1 MQRALPTNSSVLEV
15 RTIVKKNLWKAAL
28 AGVIAFSAIAPASAQ
43 QRTATKFRPA
53 VHSGSVL
60 TDGKIHRMKAALR
73 LTRLQE
79 QYWPPI
85 EAALREMARELS
97 HKSLLGEGRAATV
110 DQAKV
115 QRLASVAYPLLMT
128 LDEGQKR
135 DAKALARAMGLGSL
149 VASF

>member
-1 MQRALPTNSSVLEV
+1 M
-15 RTIVKKNLWKAAL
+15 KKNLWKAGLAGILAL
-28 AGVIAFSAIAPASAQ
+28 AAMGPAPAQA
-43 QRTATKFRPA
+43 RMATKFRPA
-53 VHSGSVL
+53 AHAGVL
-60 TDGKIHRMKAALR
+60 TDGQIHRMKAALK

-79 QYWPPI
+79 RYWPPI

-97 HKSLLGEGRAATV
+97 HHSAAGEGRAAAL

-115 QRLASVAYPLLMT
+115 QRLASVAYPLLMS

-135 DAKALARAMGLGSL
+135 DAMALARAMGLGSL

>member
-1 MQRALPTNSSVLEV
+1 
-15 RTIVKKNLWKAAL
+15 VKKNLWKAAL
-28 AGVIAFSAIAPASAQ
+28 AGVMALAAIGPAS
-43 QRTATKFRPA
+43 ATKFRPTTHVGA
-53 VHSGSVL
+53 VL
-60 TDGKIHRMKAALR
+60 TDGQIHRMKAALR

-97 HKSLLGEGRAATV
+97 HRSPAGEGRAAAI

-115 QRLASVAYPLLMT
+115 QRLASVAYPLLAS

-135 DAKALARAMGLGSL
+135 DAMALARAMGLGSL
-149 VASF
+149 AASF

>member
-1 MQRALPTNSSVLEV
+1 VN
-15 RTIVKKNLWKAAL
+15 KNLWKMGLACIVAVAATL
-28 AGVIAFSAIAPASAQ
+28 PVSAQ
-43 QRTATKFRPA
+43 ERTATKFRPA
-53 VHSGSVL
+53 AYSGSVL
-60 TDGKIHRMKAALR
+60 TDGKINRIKAALR

-79 QYWPPI
+79 RYWPPI

-97 HKSLLGEGRAATV
+97 HKSAAGEGGATI

-115 QRLASVAYPLLMT
+115 QRLASVAYPLLAT

-135 DAKALARAMGLGSL
+135 EAMALARAMGLQGL

>member
-1 MQRALPTNSSVLEV
+1 M
-15 RTIVKKNLWKAAL
+15 KKNLWKAGL
-28 AGVIAFSAIAPASAQ
+28 AGVIALAVIGPAS
-43 QRTATKFRPA
+43 ATKFRPA
-53 VHSGSVL
+53 AHAGVL
-60 TDGKIHRMKAALR
+60 TDGQIHRMKAALK

-97 HKSLLGEGRAATV
+97 HHSAGGEGSAAAV

-115 QRLASVAYPLLMT
+115 QRLASVAYPLLMS

-135 DAKALARAMGLGSL
+135 DAMALARAMGLGSL
-149 VASF
+149 AASF